1 MKIFLFMLVVQEF
14 YYNMPRYVFYF
25 ALFFSYQTCLEF
37 RSSFKLQTQVCIYSG
52 KIFIYFCKVTV
63 SHPSFTS
70 VSLWKTYYSSAKSL
84 DSFMSVF
91 HFLHLFLFCSL
102 GDFFYL
108 TFLVTNVNIN
118 RVHSFLQ
125 FTYCLFVWKS
135 CLFGYF
141 SSRKIFGLSSG
152 VFRRL
157 FLQAPTS
164 LVWSFSEWWHHIA
177 VLLPFLLLLARL
189 GSGMTYRKWWW
200 STKRKERTV

>member
-1 MKIFLFMLVVQEF
+1 MLVVQEF
-14 YYNMPRYVFYF
+14 YYNMPRYVFCF

-37 RSSFKLQTQVCIYSG
+37 RSSFKLQTQVCICSR
-52 KIFIYFCKVTV
+52 KFFIYFCKVTV

-70 VSLWKTYYSSAKSL
+70 VSLWKTDYSSAKSL
-84 DSFMSVF
+84 DSFMAVF

-118 RVHSFLQ
+118 RVHSFLHL
-125 FTYCLFVWKS
+125 LFVWKS
-135 CLFGYF
+135 CLLGYF
-141 SSRKIFGLSSG
+141 HSRKISGLSSG

-157 FLQAPTS
+157 SLQAPTS

-177 VLLPFLLLLARL
+177 VLLLLARL